1 MYTVRNGDNLSKLA
15 DEHGV
20 TITQLKTW
28 NNLQTKTVVPGQQ
41 LRLTAPAEA
50 VAAPPVIAQALPP
63 SRRPKAEPERK
74 KLETHTVER
83 GDTLYNIS
91 RRFGVSVQELRRL
104 NHLASDEVKLG
115 QKLVVQAS

>member
-1 MYTVRNGDNLSKLA
+1 
-15 DEHGV
+15 
-20 TITQLKTW
+20 
-28 NNLQTKTVVPGQQ
+28 
-41 LRLTAPAEA
+41 
-50 VAAPPVIAQALPP
+50 VATPLVAQALP
-63 SRRPKAEPERK
+63 SARHSKAEPERK
-74 KLETHTVER
+74 KLETHTVEH

>member
-1 MYTVRNGDNLSKLA
+1 VRSGDYLSKLA

-20 TITQLKTW
+20 TISQLKTW
-28 NNLQTKTVVPGQQ
+28 NNLQSRTVVPGQQ
-41 LRLTAPAEA
+41 LRLTAPTEP
-50 VAAPPVIAQALPP
+50 VAAPVVAQALPP
-63 SRRPKAEPERK
+63 TRQPKAEKAEPERK

>member
-1 MYTVRNGDNLSKLA
+1 VRAGDNLSKLA

-28 NNLQTKTVVPGQQ
+28 NNLHTRTVAPGQQ
-41 LRLTAPAEA
+41 LHLSAPADA
-50 VAAPPVIAQALPP
+50 VAAPVVAQALPP
-63 SRRPKAEPERK
+63 TRHSKAEPERK